1 LAPLISSSF
10 SLQYSR
16 YRLCS
21 YLEI

>member
-1 LAPLISSSF
+1 LAPLISTSF